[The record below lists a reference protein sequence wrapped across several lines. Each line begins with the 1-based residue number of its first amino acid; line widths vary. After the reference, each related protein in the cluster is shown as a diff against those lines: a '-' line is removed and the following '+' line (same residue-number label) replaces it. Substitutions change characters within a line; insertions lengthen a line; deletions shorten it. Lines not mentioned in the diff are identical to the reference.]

1 MSRWVRLWWCLVSR
15 WWRRRWLRRE
25 PVDPWCRHCWVLD
38 RDPFRNPRPRRFW
51 WPNSVTKLQ
60 DFSPST
66 CSHLYSRLSSTSLS
80 FREGCHE
87 IPQGR
92 KAFVSF
98 LDLPVVAL
106 LNVDD
111 IVTMVLQDFRSEH
124 QRLLNLGKVIVNL
137 PDVRPCNLG
146 KMPQPIQLRPGP
158 EDRWR
163 KTQDASEMIH
173 RCSSL
178 AAQLGVL
185 LDEVIDRCL
194 QRHRIYHISLIVDLL
209 VVASPCVPKMDDL
222 TLPLIEHR
230 VECVLD

>member
-51 WPNSVTKLQ
+51 WPNSVTKPQ

-80 FREGCHE
+80 LREGCHE

-98 LDLPVVAL
+98 LDLTVVAL

-111 IVTMVLQDFRSEH
+111 IVAMVLQDFRSEH
-124 QRLLNLGKVIVNL
+124 QRLLNLGKIVVNL

-146 KMPQPIQLRPGP
+146 KVPQPIQLRPGP

-163 KTQDASEMIH
+163 
-173 RCSSL
+173 
-178 AAQLGVL
+178 
-185 LDEVIDRCL
+185 
-194 QRHRIYHISLIVDLL
+194 
-209 VVASPCVPKMDDL
+209 
-222 TLPLIEHR
+222 
-230 VECVLD
+230 

>member
-1 MSRWVRLWWCLVSR
+1 MCRWVRLWWRLVSR

-38 RDPFRNPRPRRFW
+38 RDPFRNPRSRWFW
-51 WPNSVTKLQ
+51 WPDSITKPQ

-98 LDLPVVAL
+98 LDLTVVAL
-106 LNVDD
+106 FNVDD
-111 IVTMVLQDFRSEH
+111 IVAMVLQDFRSEH
-124 QRLLNLGKVIVNL
+124 QRLLNLGEVIVNL
-137 PDVRPCNLG
+137 LDVRPCNLG

-163 KTQDASEMIH
+163 
-173 RCSSL
+173 
-178 AAQLGVL
+178 
-185 LDEVIDRCL
+185 
-194 QRHRIYHISLIVDLL
+194 
-209 VVASPCVPKMDDL
+209 
-222 TLPLIEHR
+222 
-230 VECVLD
+230 